1 VAAVSPEDE
10 ATAHLLVAAAFHDAA
25 ASADERGDS
34 SVGDFS
40 RAVLRQFEEHQHLE
54 GALYAVVMKYAQ
66 EHAHPEEVAALR
78 RWMAEVT
85 GRG

>member
-1 VAAVSPEDE
+1 MTPEDE

-25 ASADERGDS
+25 AAADERGDAS
-34 SVGDFS
+34 IGEFS
-40 RAVLRQFEEHQHLE
+40 RAVLRLFEEEQHLE

-66 EHAHPEEVAALR
+66 EHAGPDEVAALQ

-85 GRG
+85 GQ